1 MALTMDVVNDS
12 STDLTNIANAFSLE
26 DLVANNSFIDSVNA
40 KHLDQ
45 HDEDDMKG
53 FIEIF
58 GSKAFYQNYEDYL
71 RMIDQYDQET
81 VDAFLNADF
90 DIDDI
95 SSLEDA
101 YYGQYDSE
109 EEFAENFVNEC
120 YGLPEM
126 PTWIAI
132 DWEKTWEDG
141 LSWDYTFYNGYV
153 FCNHY

>member
-1 MALTMDVVNDS
+1 MPYEIAPTTS
-12 STDLTNIANAFSLE
+12 FTDEEHAQELLNELLE
-26 DLVANNSFIDSVNA
+26 DG
-40 KHLDQ
+40 
-45 HDEDDMKG
+45 HDKDEMKG

-58 GSKAFYQNYEDYL
+58 GSKAFYENYEDYL

-109 EEFAENFVNEC
+109 EEFTENFVSEC
-120 YGLPEM
+120 
-126 PTWIAI
+126 
-132 DWEKTWEDG
+132 
-141 LSWDYTFYNGYV
+141 
-153 FCNHY
+153 

>member
-1 MALTMDVVNDS
+1 MEISPTTCFTDEEHAQELLNELSEDGHDV
-12 STDLTNIANAFSLE
+12 
-26 DLVANNSFIDSVNA
+26 
-40 KHLDQ
+40 
-45 HDEDDMKG
+45 DEMKG

-58 GSKAFYQNYEDYL
+58 GSKAFYENCEDYL

-95 SSLEDA
+95 SRLEDA

-126 PTWIAI
+126 PSWIAI
-132 DWEKTWEDG
+132 DWKETWEDG
-141 LSWDYTFYNGYV
+141 LSWDYTFYDGFV